1 MIHRTQTI
9 ITRAISAV
17 LPTQRDITAGDIHAV
32 HMACER
38 AHRREAQPMNKYTAN
53 DPRHPIW
60 QRHAERIRLRGTQPR
75 EVQEG

>member
-1 MIHRTQTI
+1 MIHRTYTAL
-9 ITRAISAV
+9 TRAISHLIPPPAEV
-17 LPTQRDITAGDIHAV
+17 TAGDIHAV
-32 HMACER
+32 HLACER
-38 AHRREAQPMNKYTAN
+38 AHRREAQPLNKYTAN